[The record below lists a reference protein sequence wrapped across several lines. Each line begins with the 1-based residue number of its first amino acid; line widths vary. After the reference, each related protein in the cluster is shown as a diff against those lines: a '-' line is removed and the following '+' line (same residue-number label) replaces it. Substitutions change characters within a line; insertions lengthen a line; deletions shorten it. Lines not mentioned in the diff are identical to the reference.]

1 MHSVPVWLLTAV
13 IEVSLLAMATLS
25 TLLWLVWRRQRR
37 LTLQVTELQRAL
49 MVPSTVAAIPTEW
62 PAETGVEEE
71 LDMASVAAGCA
82 VTEGLLEELSP
93 AAPVAHTY
101 STEVT
106 AEVELSEPEQAL
118 LPATETDETLAEDP
132 SDAANAA
139 EALPVP
145 ITQEMLDNLFTAAA
159 ADEDKD
165 AVEMQEDNA
174 SEIQRSVVALL
185 SENADMEQRIGELQA
200 KGLMLRE
207 AIEALQANAALPPEE
222 QQNLPVPEAI
232 MQEMEQG
239 LAALQL
245 GCERMQ
251 HELRAHCQA
260 LGLAELEEAAVS
272 GASGD
277 QEASEVRLSAAVLQ
291 EEVVNLKAVLE
302 QRAVE
307 FQRVQEEYSSLLEEY
322 QRIFKR

>member
-37 LTLQVTELQRAL
+37 LTLKVAELQGAL
-49 MVPSTVAAIPTEW
+49 MAPSTMVAIPMEW
-62 PAETGVEEE
+62 PAEPGVEEA
-71 LDMASVAAGCA
+71 LDMASVAAGGA
-82 VTEGLLEELSP
+82 VTEGLPEEFPHVASVADACP
-93 AAPVAHTY
+93 TEPVA
-101 STEVT
+101 E
-106 AEVELSEPEQAL
+106 AGLPEPEQELCTA
-118 LPATETDETLAEDP
+118 AGTDETLDADT

-139 EALPVP
+139 EVP
-145 ITQEMLDNLFTAAA
+145 TAAITQEMLDHLFAAA
-159 ADEDKD
+159 TEEEDKD
-165 AVEMQEDNA
+165 AREMQEDNA

-200 KGLMLRE
+200 KSLMLRE

-222 QQNLPVPEAI
+222 QQNLPVPEVI

-251 HELRAHCQA
+251 HELQAHCQA
-260 LGLAELEEAAVS
+260 LGLGEFEEAATS
-272 GASGD
+272 DASGD
-277 QEASEVRLSAAVLQ
+277 QEASEGRLSAALLQ

-302 QRAVE
+302 QRATE
-307 FQRVQEEYSSLLEEY
+307 FQRVQEEYSALLEEY
-322 QRIFKR
+322 QRVFKQ